1 MEREKQR
8 FATVD
13 MAYIALMAVLI
24 SVCSWVS
31 VPSAVPFTMQTFG
44 VFCALGLLGGRRG
57 SAAVLVFILLGAAG
71 LPVFAGFTGGVGILL
86 GPTGGYILGFLFMA
100 LVYWLGERRAGGALK
115 GTAALLLLGLLLC
128 YAFGTAWFMAVYS
141 MNTGPIGLAAALAW
155 CVLPFIVPDLIKL
168 ALALLLVRNLS
179 KHLKLQ

>member
-1 MEREKQR
+1 MKTRDLTLIAV
-8 FATVD
+8 FAAVITVC
-13 MAYIALMAVLI
+13 AWI
-24 SVCSWVS
+24 SI
-31 VPSAVPFTMQTFG
+31 PAAVPFTLQTLGIFLA
-44 VFCALGLLGGRRG
+44 VGLLGGRRG
-57 SAAVLVFILLGAAG
+57 SAAVLVYILLGAAG